1 MRQEAEEEDA
11 VNHEIK
17 EKHLS
22 LASMVKTVKCNE
34 EKESHSTQ
42 SILTLRNRL
51 TRLDPNLRM
60 TQSIPDIAHV
70 AGKNDEAEKQKR
82 MMQSILKS

>member
-1 MRQEAEEEDA
+1 MRQEVEEEDA

-17 EKHLS
+17 EKNLS
-22 LASMVKTVKCNE
+22 LASLVKTVKSNNK
-34 EKESHSTQ
+34 KESHLTQ
-42 SILTLRNRL
+42 SILTLWNRL
-51 TRLDPNLRM
+51 TRSDPNLRM

-70 AGKNDEAEKQKR
+70 ASKKDEAEKQKR